1 MPGTHSTFHYRLLA
15 EPIIRRRIELETR
28 LSQILAPD
36 GKDREMRKYSRTE
49 SQQLRLKRT
58 KIKLSDFR
66 TVKVIGKGAFGE
78 VCKFAVSA
86 SFAIKNRQKGS
97 ACSESRYRKGV
108 CHEEPTKGRDVAAR
122 SGNIIHQISR
132 VDLC

>member
-1 MPGTHSTFHYRLLA
+1 MQGTPGAFHCRLMV

-78 VCKFAVSA
+78 VCKSVVSA
-86 SFAIKNRQKGS
+86 FAINNRQKGS

-108 CHEEPTKGRDVAAR
+108 CDEEPTKGGDVAAR

-132 VDLC
+132 VDLR

>member
-1 MPGTHSTFHYRLLA
+1 MV
-15 EPIIRRRIELETR
+15 EPIVRRRIELETR

-49 SQQLRLKRT
+49 CQQLRLKRT

-78 VCKFAVSA
+78 VCKPVVSV
-86 SFAIKNRQKGS
+86 SFMIINRPKGS
-97 ACSESRYRKGV
+97 TCSESRYGEGV
-108 CHEEPTKGRDVAAR
+108 CDEELTK
-122 SGNIIHQISR
+122 S
-132 VDLC
+132 